1 MHFSFSEE
9 SGGKKGRVVWRH
21 LGVWIRLPNLQ
32 SANCLTVSPALI
44 FPAGRRLVEKG
55 LSWLLSSTARHRI
68 ERVILGIAVFSYL
81 LHLLLILLAAQGV
94 FQPASGLL
102 LSPISAI
109 YTPFSFILVYEIYLL
124 IYYLPK
130 STSFYIGKQYE
141 IITLI
146 IIRRIFKDIGSLELL
161 PNWFHNENDLQF
173 TYDAVTS
180 LVLFFLICLFYMQV
194 LRRENPGFE
203 AGEQA
208 EVKASTFLFLKNTIA
223 LLLVPVMLALACFSL
238 YSWAATAFLNYESGI
253 MAAGDLNEVFFNEF
267 FTILIIVDVLLL
279 LASLFYSDQ
288 FQSIIRNSGFVISTI
303 LIKLSFSVDGV
314 TNNLLITGS
323 VVFGLLV
330 LVIYNLFSRKVAP
343 LFPAHIE
350 PKHK

>member
-1 MHFSFSEE
+1 MCQFALQKNLVIFHDDSP
-9 SGGKKGRVVWRH
+9 KHVA
-21 LGVWIRLPNLQ
+21 LPLMF
-32 SANCLTVSPALI
+32 TP
-44 FPAGRRLVEKG
+44 GRRWVDKG
-55 LSWLLSSTARHRI
+55 LGWLLSPKARYRI
-68 ERVILGIAVFSYL
+68 ERFILAIAIFSYL
-81 LHLLLILLAAQGV
+81 FHLLLILLVAKGILH
-94 FQPASGLL
+94 PASGLL
-102 LSPISAI
+102 LSPIAAI

-161 PNWFHNENDLQF
+161 PNWFHNDNDLQF
-173 TYDAVTS
+173 TYDALTS

-194 LRRENPGFE
+194 LRRESPAFE
-203 AGEQA
+203 AVEQA
-208 EVKASTFLFLKNTIA
+208 EVKASTFLFLKNSIA
-223 LLLVPVMLALACFSL
+223 LLLVPVMLVLATYSL
-238 YSWAATAFLNYESGI
+238 FNWATHAIENYGSGI
-253 MAAGDLNEVFFNEF
+253 YAAGDLNEIFFNEF

-288 FQSIIRNSGFVISTI
+288 FQSIMRNSGFVISTI
-303 LIKLSFSVDGV
+303 LIKLSFSVDGL

-343 LFPAHIE
+343 LFPGQMHT
-350 PKHK
+350 HD